1 MYMKQRLTNYIGQ
14 KSFSLFYNNIARW
27 FFLFLFFAG
36 MFSCYVF
43 GIQLALN
50 YAIHYKFDFFYF
62 SFTLLSGLGTIW
74 GVMAHREFT
83 KSSYRVNNTRI
94 LACQINPK
102 IGKYEYKSYNP
113 ETHEFE
119 DGYIP
124 FGPIDFWDPATYA
137 PEWVDKGKYWHVL
150 LGLQVPNKEL
160 ILQVVK
166 DDDLLNT
173 RNRNVATTE
182 KEIIRFP
189 WSTIGSIKRVRYRVK
204 IPQWAVMRADY
215 QGTKSN
221 NPERIVTNREIGK
234 LNRNIVLLVDEI
246 IEREKF
252 RIKYPWK
259 ITGLWIYIYKSLP
272 IKIIY
277 NEILEK
283 LPGFHK
289 SIVKEA
295 NDTLA
300 DIREDRLVL
309 AILDVAKNKGIR
321 QDKIEKIS
329 TLIRFLDGVYSDIGL
344 GEGSTEYH
352 NFHHSLEVSYM
363 TLKMLPNRINNFRFS
378 VDDIEILL
386 VAALL
391 HDYDPL
397 QFTYNGNSSKPENNG
412 YPKQEQGS
420 TIRPSVGPR
429 VHRTIEI
436 IQRYQIHDAYF
447 KLDQP
452 DLERVF
458 ENFSFKFS
466 TQPDV
471 QTQTAHIEKSDRS
484 LFVEA
489 LIWRTDFPYFKQE
502 TAQKNYKELLSEIN
516 VKGHDIGKINI
527 LAEVLWLSDLSVTYM
542 GSDPIRAWNRVT
554 NLYDEL
560 FLPKLEAVS
569 RTDSYFSDF
578 ADTHLFQELIKMRGF
593 PDVFKNRWNSVY
605 QFFHEGNP
613 STVLVRTII
622 NARKSFLK
630 INMIIGYFKGEIM
643 YQMASDT
650 YAEFFIGIGEDQ
662 NEISFAK
669 SKITELE
676 PQNAS
681 VFWGNPVKLLPNIP
695 DHSVNNFIINMPKSS
710 GLEILT
716 NRTSFS
722 SLISTIGTKMIN
734 AGIIQILTDIPKGSD
749 LFNTIYQEIL
759 SKGFIDCSEVSNSY
773 LSKLQL
779 ASLHDFSNPYMLSFC
794 QRQIQ

>member
-1 MYMKQRLTNYIGQ
+1 MKHRPIDHIDK
-14 KSFSLFYNNIARW
+14 KSFSLFYNDIARW
-27 FFLFLFFAG
+27 FFLFLFFGA
-36 MFSCYVF
+36 MFSSYLF
-43 GIQLALN
+43 GIQSALN
-50 YAIHYKFDFFYF
+50 YAVDDKFDFVYF
-62 SFTLLSGLGTIW
+62 VLTLFSGLGTIW

-83 KSSYRVNNTRI
+83 KSSEKVNNTRA
-94 LACQINPK
+94 LAYQINPQ

-119 DGYIP
+119 DGFIP

-137 PEWVDKGKYWHVL
+137 PDWVDKGKYWHVL
-150 LGLQVPNKEL
+150 LALQVPNKEL

-166 DDDLLNT
+166 DDDLINT
-173 RNRNVATTE
+173 KDRNVATTQ
-182 KEIIRFP
+182 KETIRFS
-189 WSTIGSIKRVRYRVK
+189 WDQDGSIKRFRYRVK

-221 NPERIVTNREIGK
+221 NQEGIITNREIGK

-259 ITGLWIYIYKSLP
+259 IIGLWVYFYKSLP

-295 NDTLA
+295 NETLA
-300 DIREDRLVL
+300 DIREDRLVM
-309 AILDVAKNKGIR
+309 AIMDVTKNKGIS
-321 QDKIEKIS
+321 DAKIEKIS

-363 TLKMLPNRINNFRFS
+363 ALKMLPNAISNYRFS
-378 VDDIEILL
+378 VDDIEIIL

-397 QFTYNGNSSKPENNG
+397 QFTYNGDSSRPETNG
-412 YPKQEQGS
+412 YPTSGPS
-420 TIRPSVGPR
+420 VRSSVGPR
-429 VHRTIEI
+429 VQRTIET

-452 DLERVF
+452 DLERIF
-458 ENFSFKFS
+458 KNFSFKFRN
-466 TQPDV
+466 QPDM
-471 QTQTAHIEKSDRS
+471 QTLTASIEKSDKS
-484 LFVEA
+484 LIVEA

-502 TAQKNYKELLSEIN
+502 TAQKNFKLLLSKLES
-516 VKGHDIGKINI
+516 KGYDIGKINL
-527 LAEVLWLSDLSVTYM
+527 LAEVVWLSDLSVTYM

-578 ADTHLFQELIKMRGF
+578 ADTHLFQELIKMRSF
-593 PDVFKNRWNSVY
+593 PIVFKNRWNSIY

-613 STVLVRTII
+613 STILIRTII

-630 INMIIGYFKGEIM
+630 INMLIGYFKGELI
-643 YQMASDT
+643 YRMANDVWS
-650 YAEFFIGIGEDQ
+650 EFFIGIGEDQ
-662 NEISFAK
+662 NEISYAK
-669 SKITELE
+669 SKFTELE
-676 PQNAS
+676 PLNAS
-681 VFWGNPVKLLPNIP
+681 VFWGNPTKLLPNIP
-695 DHSVNNFIINMPKSS
+695 DGSIDSFIVNLVSS
-710 GLEILT
+710 RQEILA
-716 NRTSFS
+716 NKESFTS
-722 SLISTIGTKMIN
+722 IIGTIN
-734 AGIIQILTDIPKGSD
+734 KKLTNSGTLQLIMD
-749 LFNTIYQEIL
+749 LSKESEVFSFIYNEIL
-759 SKGFIDCSEVSNSY
+759 SKDFMDCTEDIKSFFS
-773 LSKLQL
+773 SKLDL
-779 ASLHDFSNPYMLSFC
+779 NSLPFYSNPYLLSFC
-794 QRQIQ
+794 RTQNQ

>member
-1 MYMKQRLTNYIGQ
+1 MKHKPIDHIDK
-14 KSFSLFYNNIARW
+14 KSFSLFYNDIARW
-27 FFLFLFFAG
+27 FFLFLFFGA
-36 MFSCYVF
+36 MFSSYLF

-50 YAIHYKFDFFYF
+50 YAVDDKFDFVYF
-62 SFTLLSGLGTIW
+62 VLTLFSGLGTIW

-83 KSSYRVNNTRI
+83 KSSEKVNNTRA
-94 LACQINPK
+94 LAYQINPQ

-119 DGYIP
+119 DGFIP

-137 PEWVDKGKYWHVL
+137 PDWVDKGKYWHVL
-150 LGLQVPNKEL
+150 LALQVPNKEL

-166 DDDLLNT
+166 DDDLINT
-173 RNRNVATTE
+173 KDRNVATTQ
-182 KEIIRFP
+182 KETIRFS
-189 WSTIGSIKRVRYRVK
+189 WDQDGSIKRFRYRVK

-221 NPERIVTNREIGK
+221 NQEGIITNREIGK

-259 ITGLWIYIYKSLP
+259 IIGLWVYFYKSLP

-295 NDTLA
+295 NETLA
-300 DIREDRLVL
+300 DIREDRLVM
-309 AILDVAKNKGIR
+309 AIMDVAKNKGIS
-321 QDKIEKIS
+321 DAKIEKIS

-363 TLKMLPNRINNFRFS
+363 ALKMLPNAISNYRFS
-378 VDDIEILL
+378 VDDIEIIL

-397 QFTYNGNSSKPENNG
+397 QFTYNGDSSRPETNG
-412 YPKQEQGS
+412 YPTSGPS
-420 TIRPSVGPR
+420 VRSSVGPR
-429 VHRTIEI
+429 VQRTIET

-452 DLERVF
+452 DLERIF
-458 ENFSFKFS
+458 KNFSFKFRN
-466 TQPDV
+466 QPDM
-471 QTQTAHIEKSDRS
+471 QTLTASIEKSDKS
-484 LFVEA
+484 LIVEA

-502 TAQKNYKELLSEIN
+502 TAQKNFKVLLSKLES
-516 VKGHDIGKINI
+516 KGYDIGKINL
-527 LAEVLWLSDLSVTYM
+527 LAEVVWLSDLSVTYM

-578 ADTHLFQELIKMRGF
+578 ADTHLFQELIKMRSF
-593 PDVFKNRWNSVY
+593 PIVFKNRWNSIY

-613 STVLVRTII
+613 STILIRTII

-630 INMIIGYFKGEIM
+630 INMLIGYFKGELI
-643 YQMASDT
+643 YRMANDVWS
-650 YAEFFIGIGEDQ
+650 EFFIGIGEDQ
-662 NEISFAK
+662 NEISYAK
-669 SKITELE
+669 SKFTELE
-676 PQNAS
+676 PLNAS
-681 VFWGNPVKLLPNIP
+681 VFWGNPTKLLPNIP
-695 DHSVNNFIINMPKSS
+695 DGSIDSFIVNLVSS
-710 GLEILT
+710 RQEILA
-716 NRTSFS
+716 NKESFTS
-722 SLISTIGTKMIN
+722 IIGTIN
-734 AGIIQILTDIPKGSD
+734 KKLTNSGTLQLIMD
-749 LFNTIYQEIL
+749 LSKESEVFSFIYNEIL
-759 SKGFIDCSEVSNSY
+759 SKDFMDCTEDIKSFFS
-773 LSKLQL
+773 SKLDL
-779 ASLHDFSNPYMLSFC
+779 NSLPFYSNPYLLSFC
-794 QRQIQ
+794 RTQNQ

>member
-1 MYMKQRLTNYIGQ
+1 MKHIAMDFSSQ
-14 KSFSLFYNNIARW
+14 KSFSLFYNDIARW

-36 MFSCYVF
+36 MFSCYVL

-50 YAIHYKFDFFYF
+50 YAIQYNFDLFYF
-62 SFTLLSGLGTIW
+62 SFTILSGLGTIW
-74 GVMAHREFT
+74 GLMAHREFT
-83 KSSYRVNNTRI
+83 KSSDRVNNTRI
-94 LACQINPK
+94 LASQINPR

-119 DGYIP
+119 EGYIP

-166 DDDLLNT
+166 DSDLLNT

-182 KEIIRFP
+182 KETIQLP
-189 WSTIGSIKRVRYRVK
+189 WAKTGSIKRVRYRVK

-221 NPERIVTNREIGK
+221 NPEGIVSNREIGK
-234 LNRNIVLLVDEI
+234 LNRNIVLFVDEI

-252 RIKYPWK
+252 RIKYPWM

-295 NDTLA
+295 NETLA
-300 DIREDRLVL
+300 DIRQDRLVL
-309 AILDVAKNKGIR
+309 AILEVAQTKGIN
-321 QDKIEKIS
+321 QEKIEKIS
-329 TLIRFLDGVYSDIGL
+329 TLIRFLDGVYADIGL

-363 TLKMLPNRINNFRFS
+363 ALKMLPNTINSYRFS
-378 VDDIEILL
+378 ADDIEILL
-386 VAALL
+386 VSALL

-397 QFTYNGNSSKPENNG
+397 QFTYNGISSKSENNG
-412 YPKQEQGS
+412 YPNQGS

-429 VHRTIEI
+429 VYRTIET

-452 DLERVF
+452 NLERVF
-458 ENFSFKFS
+458 ENFSFKFNNQVEVMS
-466 TQPDV
+466 QK
-471 QTQTAHIEKSDRS
+471 AEIEKSDKS
-484 LFVEA
+484 LMVEA

-502 TAQKNYKELLSEIN
+502 IAQQKYKELLSGIKE
-516 VKGHDIGKINI
+516 KDHDVGRVNI

-613 STVLVRTII
+613 STLLVRTIM

-630 INMIIGYFKGEIM
+630 LNVFVGYFKGEII
-643 YQMASDT
+643 YQMANQI

-669 SKITELE
+669 SKIAELE

-681 VFWGNPVKLLPNIP
+681 VFWGNSVKLLPSIPDRSIDNFILNIP
-695 DHSVNNFIINMPKSS
+695 SS
-710 GLEILT
+710 ARLDILT
-716 NRTSFS
+716 NKISFS
-722 SLISTIGTKMIN
+722 SMITTMRKKLTNVGNLIV
-734 AGIIQILTDIPKGSD
+734 LTDIQKGSD
-749 LFNTIYQEIL
+749 LFNSIYDEIL
-759 SKGFIDCSEVSNSY
+759 SKGFTDCTEVSNYY
-773 LSKLQL
+773 LSRLDP
-779 ASLHDFSNPYMLSFC
+779 ATLHYPSSPNMLSFC
-794 QRQIQ
+794 NRDPIIS

>member
-1 MYMKQRLTNYIGQ
+1 MKHRLINYSER
-14 KSFSLFYNNIARW
+14 KSFSLFYNDVARW
-27 FFLFLFFAG
+27 FFLFLFFGA
-36 MFSCYVF
+36 MFSSYLF

-50 YAIHYKFDFFYF
+50 YAIHDKFDFVYF
-62 SFTLLSGLGTIW
+62 LLTLFSGLGTVW
-74 GVMAHREFT
+74 GIMAHREFT
-83 KSSYRVNNTRI
+83 KSSDKVKNTQTLAYR
-94 LACQINPK
+94 INHH

-137 PEWVDKGKYWHVL
+137 PDWVDKGKYWHVL

-166 DDDLLNT
+166 DDDLIGTKNA
-173 RNRNVATTE
+173 NVATTQRE
-182 KEIIRFP
+182 TIRFP
-189 WSTIGSIKRVRYRVK
+189 WDQNGSIKKFRYRVK

-215 QGTKSN
+215 QDTKSN
-221 NPERIVTNREIGK
+221 NQEGIVTNREIGK

-246 IEREKF
+246 IERERF

-259 ITGLWIYIYKSLP
+259 ITGLWLYLYKSLP

-283 LPGFHK
+283 LPGFRK

-295 NDTLA
+295 NETLA
-300 DIREDRLVL
+300 DIREDRLVT
-309 AILDVAKNKGIR
+309 AILDVAKNRGIS
-321 QDKIEKIS
+321 DAKIEKIS

-363 TLKMLPNRINNFRFS
+363 ALKMLPNSISDYRFS
-378 VDDIEILL
+378 AEDIEFIL

-397 QFTYNGNSSKPENNG
+397 QFTYNGNSSRPETNG
-412 YPKQEQGS
+412 YRTSGS
-420 TIRPSVGPR
+420 SIRSSVGPK
-429 VHRTIEI
+429 VQRTIET

-452 DLERVF
+452 DLEKVF

-466 TQPDV
+466 SQPDL
-471 QTQTAHIEKSDRS
+471 QTRTAGIEKSDKS
-484 LFVEA
+484 LIIEA

-502 TAQKNYKELLSEIN
+502 TAQKKFKELLSELMA
-516 VKGHDIGKINI
+516 KGHDIGKINL
-527 LAEVLWLSDLSVTYM
+527 LAEVVWLSDLSVTYM

-578 ADTHLFQELIKMRGF
+578 ADTHLFQELIKMKSF
-593 PDVFKNRWNSVY
+593 PVVFKNRWNSIY

-613 STVLVRTII
+613 STLLIRTIM
-622 NARKSFLK
+622 NARKSFLR
-630 INMIIGYFKGEIM
+630 INILIGNFKGEII
-643 YQMASDT
+643 YRIANDVWS
-650 YAEFFIGIGEDQ
+650 EFFIGIGEDQ
-662 NEISFAK
+662 NEISYAK
-669 SKITELE
+669 SKFTELE
-676 PQNAS
+676 PLNAS
-681 VFWGNPVKLLPNIP
+681 VFWGNPIKLLPNIP
-695 DHSVNNFIINMPKSS
+695 DGSIDNFIINLPASRQD
-710 GLEILT
+710 ILT
-716 NRTSFS
+716 NKETFS
-722 SLISTIGTKMIN
+722 SIISTINNKLTNSGTLQ
-734 AGIIQILTDIPKGSD
+734 IIMDVSKESD
-749 LFNTIYQEIL
+749 AFNFIYKEIL
-759 SKGFIDCSEVSNSY
+759 SKDFVDCSEGSKSY
-773 LSKLQL
+773 FSSKLDL
-779 ASLHDFSNPYMLSFC
+779 GSLPFYSDPYLLSFC
-794 QRQIQ
+794 RIQNQ

>member
-1 MYMKQRLTNYIGQ
+1 MKHKPIDHIDK
-14 KSFSLFYNNIARW
+14 KSFSLFYNDIARW
-27 FFLFLFFAG
+27 FFLFLFFGA
-36 MFSCYVF
+36 MFSSYLF
-43 GIQLALN
+43 GIQSALN
-50 YAIHYKFDFFYF
+50 YAVDDKFDFVYF
-62 SFTLLSGLGTIW
+62 VLTLFSGLGTIW

-83 KSSYRVNNTRI
+83 KSSEKVNNTRA
-94 LACQINPK
+94 LAYQINPQ

-119 DGYIP
+119 DGFIP

-137 PEWVDKGKYWHVL
+137 PDWVDKGKYWHVL
-150 LGLQVPNKEL
+150 LALQVPNKEL

-166 DDDLLNT
+166 DDDLINT
-173 RNRNVATTE
+173 KDRNVATTQ
-182 KEIIRFP
+182 KETIRFS
-189 WSTIGSIKRVRYRVK
+189 WDQDGSIKRFRYRVK

-221 NPERIVTNREIGK
+221 NQEGIITNREIGK

-259 ITGLWIYIYKSLP
+259 IIGLWVYFYKSLP

-295 NDTLA
+295 NETLA
-300 DIREDRLVL
+300 DIREDRLVM
-309 AILDVAKNKGIR
+309 AIMDVAKNKGIS
-321 QDKIEKIS
+321 DAKIEKIS

-363 TLKMLPNRINNFRFS
+363 ALKMLPNAISNYRFS
-378 VDDIEILL
+378 VDDIEIIL

-397 QFTYNGNSSKPENNG
+397 QFTYNGDSSRPETNG
-412 YPKQEQGS
+412 YPTSGPS
-420 TIRPSVGPR
+420 VRSSVGPR
-429 VHRTIEI
+429 VQRTIET

-452 DLERVF
+452 DLERIF
-458 ENFSFKFS
+458 KNFSFKFRN
-466 TQPDV
+466 QPDM
-471 QTQTAHIEKSDRS
+471 QTLTASIEKSDKS
-484 LFVEA
+484 LIVEA

-502 TAQKNYKELLSEIN
+502 TAQKNFKLLLSKLES
-516 VKGHDIGKINI
+516 KGYDIGKINL
-527 LAEVLWLSDLSVTYM
+527 LAEVVWLSDLSVTYM

-578 ADTHLFQELIKMRGF
+578 ADTHLFQELIKMRSF
-593 PDVFKNRWNSVY
+593 PIVFKNRWNSIY

-613 STVLVRTII
+613 STILIRTII

-630 INMIIGYFKGEIM
+630 INMLIGYFKGELI
-643 YQMASDT
+643 YRMANDVWS
-650 YAEFFIGIGEDQ
+650 EFFIGIGEDQ
-662 NEISFAK
+662 NEISYAK
-669 SKITELE
+669 SKFTELE
-676 PQNAS
+676 PLNAS
-681 VFWGNPVKLLPNIP
+681 VFWGNPTKLLPNIP
-695 DHSVNNFIINMPKSS
+695 DGSIDSFIVNLVSSRQEILANKESFTSIIGTINKKLTNSGTLQLIMDLSKESEVFNFIYN
-710 GLEILT
+710 
-716 NRTSFS
+716 
-722 SLISTIGTKMIN
+722 
-734 AGIIQILTDIPKGSD
+734 
-749 LFNTIYQEIL
+749 EIL
-759 SKGFIDCSEVSNSY
+759 SKDFMDCTEDIKSFFS
-773 LSKLQL
+773 SKLDL
-779 ASLHDFSNPYMLSFC
+779 NSLPFYSNPYLLSFC
-794 QRQIQ
+794 RTQNQ

>member
-1 MYMKQRLTNYIGQ
+1 MKHKPIDHIDK
-14 KSFSLFYNNIARW
+14 KSFSLFYNDIARW
-27 FFLFLFFAG
+27 FFLFLFFGA
-36 MFSCYVF
+36 MFSSYLF

-50 YAIHYKFDFFYF
+50 YAVEDKFDFVYF
-62 SFTLLSGLGTIW
+62 VLTLFSGLGTIW

-83 KSSYRVNNTRI
+83 KSSEKVNNTRA
-94 LACQINPK
+94 LAYQINPQ

-119 DGYIP
+119 DGFIP

-137 PEWVDKGKYWHVL
+137 PDWVDKGKYWHVL
-150 LGLQVPNKEL
+150 LALQVPNKEL

-166 DDDLLNT
+166 DDDLINT
-173 RNRNVATTE
+173 KDRNVATTQ
-182 KEIIRFP
+182 KETIRFS
-189 WSTIGSIKRVRYRVK
+189 WDQDGSIKRFRYRVK

-221 NPERIVTNREIGK
+221 NQEGIITNREIGK

-259 ITGLWIYIYKSLP
+259 IIGLWVYFYKSLP

-295 NDTLA
+295 NETLA
-300 DIREDRLVL
+300 DIREDRLVM
-309 AILDVAKNKGIR
+309 AIMDVAKNKGIS
-321 QDKIEKIS
+321 DAKIEKIS

-363 TLKMLPNRINNFRFS
+363 ALKMLPNAISNYRFS
-378 VDDIEILL
+378 VDDIEIIL

-397 QFTYNGNSSKPENNG
+397 QFTYNGDSSRPETNG
-412 YPKQEQGS
+412 YPTSGPS
-420 TIRPSVGPR
+420 VRSSVGPR
-429 VHRTIEI
+429 VQRTIET

-452 DLERVF
+452 DLERIF
-458 ENFSFKFS
+458 KNFSFKFRN
-466 TQPDV
+466 QPDM
-471 QTQTAHIEKSDRS
+471 QTLIASIEKSDKR
-484 LFVEA
+484 LIVEA

-502 TAQKNYKELLSEIN
+502 TAQKNFKLLLSKLES
-516 VKGHDIGKINI
+516 KGYDIGKINL
-527 LAEVLWLSDLSVTYM
+527 LAEVVWLSDLSVTYM

-578 ADTHLFQELIKMRGF
+578 ADTHLFQELIKMRSF
-593 PDVFKNRWNSVY
+593 PIVFKNRWNSIY

-613 STVLVRTII
+613 STILIRTII

-630 INMIIGYFKGEIM
+630 INMLIGYFKGELI
-643 YQMASDT
+643 YRMANDVWS
-650 YAEFFIGIGEDQ
+650 EFFIGIGEDQ
-662 NEISFAK
+662 NEISYAK
-669 SKITELE
+669 SKFTELE
-676 PQNAS
+676 PLNAS
-681 VFWGNPVKLLPNIP
+681 VFWGNPTKLLPNIP
-695 DHSVNNFIINMPKSS
+695 DGSIDSFIVNLVSS
-710 GLEILT
+710 RQEILA
-716 NRTSFS
+716 NKESFTS
-722 SLISTIGTKMIN
+722 IIGTIN
-734 AGIIQILTDIPKGSD
+734 KKLTNSGTLQLIMD
-749 LFNTIYQEIL
+749 LSKESEVFSFIYNEIL
-759 SKGFIDCSEVSNSY
+759 SKDFMDCSEDIKSFFS
-773 LSKLQL
+773 SKLDL
-779 ASLHDFSNPYMLSFC
+779 NSLPFYSNPYLLSFC
-794 QRQIQ
+794 RTQNQ

>member
-1 MYMKQRLTNYIGQ
+1 
-14 KSFSLFYNNIARW
+14 
-27 FFLFLFFAG
+27 
-36 MFSCYVF
+36 
-43 GIQLALN
+43 
-50 YAIHYKFDFFYF
+50 
-62 SFTLLSGLGTIW
+62 
-74 GVMAHREFT
+74 
-83 KSSYRVNNTRI
+83 
-94 LACQINPK
+94 
-102 IGKYEYKSYNP
+102 
-113 ETHEFE
+113 
-119 DGYIP
+119 
-124 FGPIDFWDPATYA
+124 
-137 PEWVDKGKYWHVL
+137 
-150 LGLQVPNKEL
+150 
-160 ILQVVK
+160 
-166 DDDLLNT
+166 
-173 RNRNVATTE
+173 
-182 KEIIRFP
+182 
-189 WSTIGSIKRVRYRVK
+189 VRYRVK

-221 NPERIVTNREIGK
+221 NPEGIVTNREIGK

-252 RIKYPWK
+252 RIKYPWM
-259 ITGLWIYIYKSLP
+259 ITGLWIYLYKSLP

-295 NDTLA
+295 NETLA

-309 AILDVAKNKGIR
+309 AILDVAQNKGIN
-321 QDKIEKIS
+321 QDKIQKIS
-329 TLIRFLDGVYSDIGL
+329 TLIRFLDGVYADIGL

-363 TLKMLPNRINNFRFS
+363 ALKMLPNAIDSYRFS
-378 VDDIEILL
+378 ADDIEILL
-386 VAALL
+386 VSALL

-397 QFTYNGNSSKPENNG
+397 QFTYNGNSSKSENNG
-412 YPKQEQGS
+412 YPNQGS

-429 VHRTIEI
+429 VYRTIET

-452 DLERVF
+452 DLEKVF

-466 TQPDV
+466 KQPGV
-471 QTQTAHIEKSDRS
+471 EPQKTEIEKSDKS
-484 LFVEA
+484 SMVEA

-502 TAQKNYKELLSEIN
+502 IAQKKYKELLSAIKE
-516 VKGHDIGKINI
+516 KDHDIGKVNI

-578 ADTHLFQELIKMRGF
+578 ADTHLFQELIKMKGF
-593 PDVFKNRWNSVY
+593 PDVFKSRWNSVY

-613 STVLVRTII
+613 STVLVRTIL
-622 NARKSFLK
+622 NARSSFLK
-630 INMIIGYFKGEIM
+630 LNVFVGYFKGEII
-643 YQMASDT
+643 YQLANQI

-669 SKITELE
+669 SKIAELE

-681 VFWGNPVKLLPNIP
+681 VFWGNSVKLLPRIPDKTIDNFILNIP
-695 DHSVNNFIINMPKSS
+695 SSV

-716 NRTSFS
+716 NKLSFS
-722 SLISTIGTKMIN
+722 SMISTMREKLIS
-734 AGIIQILTDIPKGSD
+734 AGNLIIFTDIEKGSD
-749 LFNTIYQEIL
+749 LFNSIYDEIL
-759 SKGFIDCSEVSNSY
+759 SNGFTECTEVSNYY
-773 LSKLQL
+773 LSKLDPTKLHYPSKPNIL
-779 ASLHDFSNPYMLSFC
+779 AFC
-794 QRQIQ
+794 CNGQIQ